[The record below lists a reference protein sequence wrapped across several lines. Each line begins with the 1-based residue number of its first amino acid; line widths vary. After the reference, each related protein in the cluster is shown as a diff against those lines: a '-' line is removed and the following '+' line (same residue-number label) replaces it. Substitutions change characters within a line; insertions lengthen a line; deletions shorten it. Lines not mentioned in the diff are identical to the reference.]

1 MKKTGILLGLMTA
14 GMMLLTG
21 CTGNA
26 DTLPSPSPS
35 ATGMPTGT
43 PRPAATGSPMESAA
57 PGAAGMQE
65 GMAAAGVNS
74 VEDARRVSGQIAE
87 ELSHESFRDLI
98 ADLLMMRFTVSFDF
112 ELGSVIG
119 QINNVGNAM
128 TQTDQQGSQRID
140 LKA

>member
-1 MKKTGILLGLMTA
+1 MYLFLLQRNGAEELRYMECRMGHIDLA
-14 GMMLLTG
+14 
-21 CTGNA
+21 
-26 DTLPSPSPS
+26 
-35 ATGMPTGT
+35 
-43 PRPAATGSPMESAA
+43 PAAMMRLGGIISALHKV
-57 PGAAGMQE
+57 AA
-65 GMAAAGVNS
+65 
-74 VEDARRVSGQIAE
+74 DLSGQIAK

-98 ADLLMMRFTVSFDF
+98 ADLPMMRFTVSFDF